1 MASSVYKRT
10 GDKDRAARGLVD
22 GATEHR
28 DSPAMK
34 GSTRRRRTN
43 QRVMWLT
50 KRGETTVL
58 ERGTCDAMCFRDRR
72 GYSKGLFFV
81 VVGRE
86 GFKAH
91 RYLYRFPF
99 GAIEFL

>member
-1 MASSVYKRT
+1 M
-10 GDKDRAARGLVD
+10 D
-22 GATEHR
+22 GATEHGGRVSDERQHEEEEDQPESYVANKAWR
-28 DSPAMK
+28 DD
-34 GSTRRRRTN
+34 GTG
-43 QRVMWLT
+43 
-50 KRGETTVL
+50 KRDMRCNVL
-58 ERGTCDAMCFRDRR
+58 QGQKRIFQT
-72 GYSKGLFFV
+72 KGLFFV